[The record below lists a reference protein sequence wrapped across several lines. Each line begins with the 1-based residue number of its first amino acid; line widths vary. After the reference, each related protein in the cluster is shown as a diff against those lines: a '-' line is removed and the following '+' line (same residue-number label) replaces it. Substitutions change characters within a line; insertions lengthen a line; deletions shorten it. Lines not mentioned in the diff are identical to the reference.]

1 MYTIVLFAIIG
12 GVFGAYD
19 ERRRV
24 QTTTYLGTDQR
35 VRGHHLEI
43 AIIFA
48 VLGIGFGILTA
59 GFAGS
64 RLPRREV
71 QSSAFALQCLSA
83 PACQLPS
90 SKSTTIRQIE
100 DPTLKGHSVL
110 KATISK
116 AVVPPAFAKWVIV
129 TDTNSLELRIPK
141 PQPKD
146 H

>member
-24 QTTTYLGTDQR
+24 QTTTYLGTGQR

-43 AIIFA
+43 AILFA

-71 QSSAFALQCLSA
+71 HSSSFALQCLSA
-83 PACQLPS
+83 PACQLPPFEATAI
-90 SKSTTIRQIE
+90 KQIE
-100 DPTLKGHSVL
+100 DPTLKDQSIL
-110 KATISK
+110 KRTVSQT
-116 AVVPPAFAKWVIV
+116 VVPPGLKNWVIV
-129 TDTNSLELRIPK
+129 EETESVELRIPK
-141 PQPKD
+141 PQSKD